1 MPESGDGA
9 DAPAREDGVWS
20 VIANVPREVPY
31 GPGGAETRS
40 GLRKFKAG
48 AKLHVVG
55 GYPGAMCTV
64 IAIGEHRH
72 DGRYIRCAIRP
83 ETLENPRVRMIY
95 SPSILALLRD
105 VPNGAAYF
113 LTRGRAEEF
122 MTRLPLWGERR
133 RRAAPRDGG

>member
-1 MPESGDGA
+1 MPESGDGT

-55 GYPGAMCTV
+55 GYPGAGQTI
-64 IAIGEHRH
+64 IAIGQHRH

-83 ETLENPRVRMIY
+83 DEVENLRVRMIY
-95 SPSILALLRD
+95 SPSVLALLRD
-105 VPNGAAYF
+105 VPNGAAFF
-113 LTRGRAEEF
+113 LTRERAEGF
-122 MTRLPLWGERR
+122 MAKLPSWTNRR